1 MSDSYN
7 RLKKLSTDRIDKN
20 NVISS
25 MKTSRDKSIVDS
37 NLIKDGFI
45 YLLLLLLL
53 FFGFIILNL
62 I

>member
-45 YLLLLLLL
+45 YLLLLL

>member
-37 NLIKDGFI
+37 NLIKGGFI
-45 YLLLLLLL
+45 YLLLLL